1 MSTLSV
7 LPRCRRRA
15 GWLAAFVLC
24 LGVHA
29 GSAFAQSVASGLCV
43 PDGGAPGP
51 LWGAGVPLGGA
62 IGPGVG
68 GSGVDAF
75 VAQLAGG
82 EPSQPASAC
91 AAPPPVATPGSGAEP
106 ASLPDDGLDRS
117 AGNPVDVVT
126 GNRYQ
131 RQVDVLMPHTESSAL
146 SAEGVA
152 AAFGLP
158 PDDSLPLLLARHYN
172 SRSDYA
178 LSLGRGW
185 SHSFDTRLARIVRN
199 GRVELQIVQ
208 ADGRRRVFRPRA
220 AAAGKPSAAPALG
233 ARVYTG
239 SRVVDGL
246 VDEDFANAQAAFV
259 WRWPGGRRV
268 LFDAD
273 GRLASIV
280 APNLDTIRLRRDDA
294 GRVVEARDSS
304 GRDIGFEYSEARL
317 AALRLPDGQRIVYDY
332 DAHGQ
337 LAGVRYPDGRTQR
350 YHYEDPRAFHLL
362 TGVTDTDGR
371 RSHHAYDDALR
382 VVRSQG
388 IGRSDAQALHFA
400 YALPRRAGQ
409 RGLTTV
415 REAARSSR
423 FRWERARDGRAA
435 RLVETA
441 GDGCERC
448 PPMGLRSEVDR
459 AGRVV
464 AIGALRL
471 RHDAFGRVVER
482 HLVDR
487 AGTSRWSERLHY
499 PDDAPLSGPTRIER
513 SSVVPGRTLRLDIG
527 YNPRGQV
534 VAIDVAGFAPG
545 RDAPEPIAASL
556 RLQYAHFGEA
566 SGRLVSIAREGK
578 DRVLR
583 TTFVHD
589 AQRRLV
595 RIGHSSLLAHAIER
609 DAIGRPI
616 TERFPDGS
624 RRTRSFDGAWR
635 LASTS
640 AHGIDVRFD
649 YDAAGRPSGVEWS
662 GGQRWTIR
670 LLDDGV
676 AIESNHGWRQVF
688 HPAAQVA
695 PGAATTVAAGVSA
708 RVSRAPARVPVALLR
723 AKPGHQVVVDAAGR
737 RTEYLRDDLGR
748 LVEIRSSHAGS
759 SRHAYDTLGRLA
771 RIEFGD
777 GSLDL
782 REYDPAGRLHRRE
795 QVADD
800 ERVET
805 RFGYE
810 GTRLVLVDHPAQHS
824 RARYDAHGR
833 LAGIEHVRGDRRYR
847 LGFGY
852 DARGR
857 LVERG
862 LPDGS
867 RLLHEYDETGRPDR
881 LGLAANGAGS
891 VRWLVHGVERHDAS
905 RLAMRLGNGIRFVR
919 RDDASG
925 RPLSLAW
932 EASPAAPQAALPFRH
947 LRWHPAGL
955 PVSIAHERGEDRYG
969 YDLLGRLIVRERHA
983 APQADAEPG
992 VMPEP
997 GAAPRH
1003 VEYFAYDATGGRIAA
1018 RRRDGSDW
1026 RPDDAGRDAAGR
1038 PVRHGTLG
1046 LRYGAQR
1053 RIVEASSEQGTTR
1066 YRYDAF
1072 GQRVASEGP
1081 RATRGFLHHGRA
1093 LVAETDAE
1101 GRLARQ
1107 YLRWNG
1113 QLVAVL
1119 DHGPRQEA
1127 AREAASDALTW
1138 IHADHLDTP
1147 VAATDETGRVV
1158 WRGDWDAYGR
1168 LAVEEG
1174 GFAQPLRLAGQY
1186 FDRETGLHDNLLRS
1200 YDPDAGRYL
1209 EPDPLGLAAGLN
1221 PFAYAGGNPLVA
1233 TDPLGLV
1240 LFAFDGTGN
1249 GPTGEN
1255 GEDITN
1261 VRRFFEQYDDPHKW
1275 YMAGVGRFDDAS
1287 GIEGGT
1293 LDRLGA
1299 GSARARVDWM
1309 LGTLDAFLGDAWV
1322 GQNVPIDVIGFS
1334 RGAAM
1339 ARDFVNR
1346 VSSLIDDRRF
1356 WARGICVDLRFL
1368 GLWDTVAQFGLA
1380 GLGND
1385 EWQLAIPSSVR
1396 GAFHAVAL
1404 NEHRALF
1411 PLESAL
1417 GSGTWVVEAGFIGN
1431 HADVGGG
1438 NAEGDLSKVS
1448 LAWMTKMA
1456 QAMGVPLRELP
1467 LHDRYVL
1474 DPRVHDRNY
1483 GDLGDRAVYRRDAEG
1498 RVLQR
1503 TTQRQAAMPGMS
1515 WQETAAF
1522 LIPQPRRGIDAT
1534 GQPSIVGRVD
1544 MAAYADW
1551 LRQSYGIEVR
1561 Y

>member
-1 MSTLSV
+1 M
-7 LPRCRRRA
+7 
-15 GWLAAFVLC
+15 LC
-24 LGVHA
+24 LVVYA
-29 GSAFAQSVASGLCV
+29 ASASAQSAASGLCL

-51 LWGAGVPLGGA
+51 LSDGAAPIGGA

-68 GSGVDAF
+68 GSGVEAF
-75 VAQLAGG
+75 VAQLVGG
-82 EPSQPASAC
+82 GPPQPVPAC
-91 AAPPPVATPGSGAEP
+91 AAPSPLATSGGSAEP

-146 SAEGVA
+146 SPDGLA
-152 AAFGLP
+152 AAFGLA
-158 PDDSLPLLLARHYN
+158 PDDALTLLVARHYN

-185 SHSFDTRLARIVRN
+185 SHSFDTRLARVVRK
-199 GRVELQIVQ
+199 GRVELQVVQ
-208 ADGRRRVFRPRA
+208 ADGRRLVFRPRA
-220 AAAGKPSAAPALG
+220 SPHEPSTAPALG
-233 ARVYTG
+233 VRVYAG
-239 SRVVDGL
+239 SRVAHGL
-246 VDEDFANAQAAFV
+246 VDEDAGNAQATFV

-268 LFDAD
+268 IFDAG

-280 APNLDTIRLRRDDA
+280 APNLDTIRVHRDDA

-304 GRDIGFEYSEARL
+304 GRAIGFAYSGAQL
-317 AALRLPDGQRIVYDY
+317 VALRLPDGQRIDYDY

-362 TGVTDTDGR
+362 TGITDTDGR
-371 RSHHAYDDALR
+371 RSRHAYDDAMR

-388 IGRSDAQALHFA
+388 IGRSDAQALDFT
-400 YALPRRAGQ
+400 YAAPRSPGG

-415 REAARSSR
+415 REGARSSR
-423 FRWERARDGRAA
+423 FHWENVRGSHAA
-435 RLVETA
+435 RLVRTA

-448 PPMGLRSEVDR
+448 PPMGLRSAIDR

-471 RHDAFGRVVER
+471 RHDAFGRIVER
-482 HLVDR
+482 RLVDR
-487 AGTSRWSERLHY
+487 AGAARWTERLYY

-545 RDAPEPIAASL
+545 RDAPEPITASL
-556 RLQYAHFGEA
+556 RLQYAHFGDA
-566 SGRLVSIAREGK
+566 NGRLVSIARDGK

-595 RIGHSSLLAHAIER
+595 RIGHSLLLTHVIER
-609 DAIGRPI
+609 DALGRPVV
-616 TERFPDGS
+616 ERFPDGS
-624 RRTRSFDGAWR
+624 RRTRNFDSGWR
-635 LASTS
+635 LASSS
-640 AHGIDVRFD
+640 ARGTDVRID

-676 AIESNHGWRQVF
+676 AIESNHGWRHVVR
-688 HPAAQVA
+688 PAA
-695 PGAATTVAAGVSA
+695 GLWAAGGSPP
-708 RVSRAPARVPVALLR
+708 PAAKPAAASVRVPVAL
-723 AKPGHQVVVDAAGR
+723 AHAQPGRQVVVDAAGR

-748 LVEIRSSHAGS
+748 VVEIRSSHAGS
-759 SRHAYDTLGRLA
+759 RRHAYDTLGRLA

-777 GSLDL
+777 GSLDV
-782 REYDPAGRLHRRE
+782 REYDPAGRLARRE
-795 QVADD
+795 QVAGD
-800 ERVET
+800 ERIET
-805 RFGYE
+805 RFGYQ
-810 GTRLVLVDHPAQHS
+810 GTRLVLVEHPAQHS
-824 RARYDAHGR
+824 RARHDAHGR
-833 LAGIEHVRGDRRYR
+833 LVALEHLRGARSYR

-852 DARGR
+852 DERGR
-857 LVERG
+857 LVEQG

-867 RLLHEYDETGRPDR
+867 RLLHEYDEAGRPSR
-881 LGLAANGAGS
+881 FGLAAKGESA
-891 VRWLVHGVERHDAS
+891 VRWLVQGVERPGAS
-905 RLAMRLGNGIRFVR
+905 TRVTRLGNGIRHAR

-947 LRWHPAGL
+947 LQWHAAGM
-955 PVSIAHERGEDRYG
+955 PMSIAHEWGEDRYG
-969 YDLLGRLIVRERHA
+969 YDRLGRLIVRERHGQSHA
-983 APQADAEPG
+983 APL
-992 VMPEP
+992 
-997 GAAPRH
+997 H
-1003 VEYFAYDATGGRIAA
+1003 VEYFAYDATGERIAA

-1026 RPDDAGRDAAGR
+1026 RPDDAARDAAGR
-1038 PVRHGTLG
+1038 PQRHGTLA
-1046 LRYGAQR
+1046 LRYGALR
-1053 RIVEASSEQGTTR
+1053 RIVEARGEHGTTR

-1072 GQRVASEGP
+1072 GQRVAKEGP
-1081 RATRGFLHHGRA
+1081 HATRGFLHHGRA
-1093 LVAETDAE
+1093 LAAETDAE
-1101 GRLARQ
+1101 GRLLRQ

-1113 QLVAVL
+1113 RLVAVL
-1119 DHGPRQEA
+1119 DHDAKQAGSEEVPA
-1127 AREAASDALTW
+1127 ALTW

-1147 VAATDETGRVV
+1147 VAATDHAGRVT

-1168 LAVEEG
+1168 LAAEEG
-1174 GFAQPLRLAGQY
+1174 SFAQPLRLAGQY
-1186 FDRETGLHDNLLRS
+1186 FDRESGLHDNLLRS

-1233 TDPLGLV
+1233 TDPLGLI

-1249 GPTGEN
+1249 GATGEN

-1275 YMAGVGRFDDAS
+1275 YMAGVGRTDEAS
-1287 GIEGGT
+1287 GITGGA
-1293 LDRLGA
+1293 LDRLGG

-1309 LGTLDAFLGDAWV
+1309 LGTLDGFLDDAWV

-1346 VSSLIDDRRF
+1346 VSTLIDERHF
-1356 WARGICVDLRFL
+1356 WTRGICVDLRFL
-1368 GLWDTVAQFGLA
+1368 GLWDTVAQFGLGGA
-1380 GLGND
+1380 NNG
-1385 EWQLAIPSSVR
+1385 EWQLAIPSAVR
-1396 GAFHAVAL
+1396 GAYHAVAL

-1417 GSGTWVVEAGFIGN
+1417 GSGTWVVEAGFIGS

-1438 NAEGDLSKVS
+1438 NAEGDLAKVS

-1456 QAMGVPLRELP
+1456 QAMGVPLRELS

-1483 GDLGDRAVYRRDAEG
+1483 GNVGDRAVYRRDAEG
-1498 RVLQR
+1498 RLLQR

-1522 LIPQPRRGIDAT
+1522 LIPQPRRGIDGT
-1534 GQPSIVGRVD
+1534 GQPSLVGRVD

-1551 LRQSYGIEVR
+1551 LRRSYGIDVR